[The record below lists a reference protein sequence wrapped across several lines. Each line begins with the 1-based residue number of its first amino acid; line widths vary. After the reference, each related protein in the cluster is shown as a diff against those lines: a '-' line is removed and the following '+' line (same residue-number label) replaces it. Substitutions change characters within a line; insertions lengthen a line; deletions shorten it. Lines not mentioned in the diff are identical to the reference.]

1 MSTGAASNLVPLRA
15 SDVAYERLREMILD
29 LRLAPGEVLN
39 ELSLS
44 AMIGI
49 GRMPVR
55 EALQRLSSDR
65 FVVALP
71 RRGTVVSSMTMV
83 DVAHLY
89 EAREAVECGIARVV
103 VRRITEEQIRVFRT
117 LVERADEARGVF
129 DAERFLLDD
138 LRIHRFVIGMMDN
151 ALLHDAADSLLL
163 HNLRFW
169 RSFFRSRLPQ
179 GHTMLS
185 HRDLLV
191 AFENRDGDAAEEA
204 TRAHIEGARQ
214 LLVTL
219 FDGN

>member
-1 MSTGAASNLVPLRA
+1 MSTEAASNLVPLRA

-44 AMIGI
+44 SMIGI

-103 VRRITEEQIRVFRT
+103 VRRITDAQIRELRT

-169 RSFFRSRLPQ
+169 RSFFQSRLPQ
-179 GHTMLS
+179 GDTMLS
-185 HRDLLV
+185 HRDLLM

-214 LLVTL
+214 LLITL

>member
-44 AMIGI
+44 SIIGI

-55 EALQRLSSDR
+55 EALQRLASDR

-103 VRRITEEQIRVFRT
+103 VRRITDEQIRELRP

-138 LRIHRFVIGMMDN
+138 LRIHRFVIGMLDN

-169 RSFFRSRLPQ
+169 RSFFRSRPPQ
-179 GHTMLS
+179 GDTMLS
-185 HRDLLV
+185 HRDLLT

>member
-44 AMIGI
+44 NMIGI

-55 EALQRLSSDR
+55 EALQRLASDR

-103 VRRITEEQIRVFRT
+103 VRRITDEQIRELRP

-129 DAERFLLDD
+129 DAERFLIDD
-138 LRIHRFVIGMMDN
+138 LRIHRFVIGMLDN

-169 RSFFRSRLPQ
+169 RSFFRSRPPQ
-179 GHTMLS
+179 GDTMLS
-185 HRDLLV
+185 HRDLLT